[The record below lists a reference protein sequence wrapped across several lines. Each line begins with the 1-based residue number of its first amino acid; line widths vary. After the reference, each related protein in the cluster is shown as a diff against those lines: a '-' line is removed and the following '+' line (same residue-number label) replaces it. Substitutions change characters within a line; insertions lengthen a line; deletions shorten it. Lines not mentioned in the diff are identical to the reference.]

1 MTVTVAAASVIELLV
16 TCDVTGQESVWRASV
31 RAASGDVTAAAWA
44 GVNWRRAAELV
55 PLPKFTVA
63 DVGQMSR
70 IAVAVG
76 ALMVTVEPNPAYIMM
91 LSARMAVTV
100 TVVPTLQATCT

>member
-1 MTVTVAAASVIELLV
+1 M
-16 TCDVTGQESVWRASV
+16 
-31 RAASGDVTAAAWA
+31 
-44 GVNWRRAAELV
+44 